1 MVFVKDD
8 IYTSSGSTVL
18 FNSWA
23 PDVAKFDTST
33 FYNWEQDNLPLYDLE
48 ERTYELWE
56 QQGFPT
62 SSVPGFAL
70 TVSADTP
77 TLTLQQ
83 NTNIFTNVSSC
94 IAAIPKIISFPVLVE
109 VCNFGD
115 LGELELHNFKI
126 VEGGSL
132 EIINRGFAKIYN
144 ASATIS
150 TGGTAS
156 KFGSTFVDKYSSNDL
171 SATLFSGIDSG
182 LDISGVNIATQ
193 VCNGIS
199 DVRLSSVNTVLY
211 PMHTLRK
218 GSLAVGIGDT
228 AAIFQPGPQFEF
240 GLTPYDTTS
249 LDATIGTLD
258 VSAEDPW
265 TGGSRLLRNPQADGN
280 NMGGCVYTNSLS
292 KISIQNCDGP
302 IYVRNFF
309 VDGDAGA
316 TGTGTDRGI
325 DVHNSNVVL
334 ENCSVV
340 RCNEA
345 GFSLKNSKVILSRAA
360 FAYRIYKRTNATTR
374 LDNNGFGIGF
384 DLNNSEVIVSA
395 VQGGSTGTGGVDYQG
410 SGVDVVICAS
420 RCRQGMKANESELRG
435 GYGRINPFAE
445 GTGGIF
451 AFEFN
456 NTNGLGLK
464 NSSFPRVENLLDLYG
479 NTRGLAVR
487 YSELAFKE
495 LCVEDQKQEGL
506 IAQNSTLSYIANV
519 GSGTLTNLSSTAF
532 TETGQQV
539 RKQIDFANNSQH
551 IVLENQ
557 SKLDIALRSN
567 SPYYFGQTSLS
578 TVHSAVTIGDN
589 SGIMPAV
596 DVRDSSHAEFIN
608 TKFLPRDAAHAPA
621 NMPAY
626 GTGARATK
634 NSDVTF
640 YGTGSGCTFLM
651 GPSVF
656 TKQKYAAGLYAEDN
670 SEINLHGPTFIGQF
684 GVDALAENGSII
696 NICPPKGRSEFA
708 YDIDYFNL
716 ADTLNHTSVELHSTR
731 ACLVANKNSIINLT
745 DIGDY
750 NHYWPSG
757 TEGAAILAAGDQDY
771 PSEDT
776 YGLSA
781 YTGYGSLQFYPN
793 PTNSTIVG
801 AAGAADLTG
810 TSPGWGYS
818 IPGYP
823 KFGATTNMNQ
833 LINTTPFLN
842 GVAGSWTK
850 GGAPGGTSSISL
862 GGMCVRAVEDSQV
875 NVLNVHF
882 PVGPVSGVMDNP
894 YYNANGECD
903 RLSIWN
909 IADNSKL
916 NAAYCSVSGT
926 FPGDCTYHGPS
937 ALWVSSDVYGA
948 ASPTYVPASGA
959 PSGTPDTG
967 SLSVLDA
974 FGAGSSV
981 WVVPS
986 GIGVN
991 DPFGR
996 YFPIVSGATI
1006 TSGYTDEYGWNGV
1019 GAPIVGAGLAF
1030 SGPVTS
1036 DPMLYGAGPHASN
1049 NQGIFRIY
1057 FSPKAETK
1065 LLAADFSGY
1074 EYGASA
1080 ATFSGQLGIP
1090 YQIFA
1095 QGYNMSAPV
1104 SAIEGVAGS
1113 LGVSAYYPN
1122 LLKLSHDS
1130 NSDGI
1135 PDTLYTSGFYYCKEF
1150 MDDNPSQCILDE
1162 SASETF
1168 ANAKNA
1174 SLGSSGRPKRV
1185 TLYRSRGAAQ
1195 SASEANDGDAIIG
1208 IKSANIFDLKRD
1220 N

>member
-1 MVFVKDD
+1 MAFVQDD

-23 PDVAKFDTST
+23 PSVAKFDTST

-70 TVSADTP
+70 TVSGDTP

-83 NTNIFTNVSSC
+83 NTNIFTNLSSC
-94 IAAIPKIISFPVLVE
+94 VAAIPKIISFPVLVE

-132 EIINRGFAKIYN
+132 EIINRGFSKVYN
-144 ASATIS
+144 ASATIAD
-150 TGGTAS
+150 TAS
-156 KFGSTFVDKYSSNDL
+156 IHGSTFVDKYTSADV
-171 SATLFSGIDSG
+171 SATLFSGIDKDSC
-182 LDISGVNIATQ
+182 ISGVNIATQ
-193 VCNGIS
+193 VCS
-199 DVRLSSVNTVLY
+199 STTDVRLSSVNTVLY

-228 AAIFQPGPQFEF
+228 SANFLPGPKDVF

-249 LDATIGTLD
+249 TDATILTLD

-265 TGGSRLLRNPQADGN
+265 TGGATGGGRLLRGPQANGD

-374 LDNNGFGIGF
+374 LNNTTIGVGF
-384 DLNNSEVIVSA
+384 DLYGSDVTVSA

-410 SGVDVVICAS
+410 SGVDVAICAS
-420 RCRQGMKANESELRG
+420 RCMRGMRLHNSTLVG

-451 AFEFN
+451 AFELN
-456 NTNGLGLK
+456 QTHGLTLTD
-464 NSSFPRVENLLDLYG
+464 SSLPRVENLLDIYG
-479 NTRGLAVR
+479 NRRGMSISNSDLG
-487 YSELAFKE
+487 FKE

-506 IAQNSTLSYIANV
+506 VAQNSTISYLSNV
-519 GSGTLTNLSSTAF
+519 GSGTLTTVSATAF

-539 RKQIDFANNSQH
+539 RKQIDFSNNSQH

-557 SKLDIALRSN
+557 SKLDIQLREN

-651 GPSVF
+651 GPAGF
-656 TKQKYAAGLYAEDN
+656 TKQQYAAGLYAEDN

-684 GVDALAENGSII
+684 GVDALAENASII

-708 YDIDYFNL
+708 YEINYFNL

-731 ACLVANKNSIINLT
+731 ACLVANKNSVINLT

-781 YTGYGSLQFYPN
+781 YTGFGSLQFYPN
-793 PTNSTIVG
+793 PANSTIVG
-801 AAGAADLTG
+801 AAGSADLTG

-818 IPGYP
+818 IPSYP
-823 KFGATTNMNQ
+823 KFGATLQMNQ
-833 LINTTPFLN
+833 LINTSPFLDVTP
-842 GVAGSWTK
+842 GAWTK
-850 GGAPGGTSSISL
+850 GGATGGTSSISL

-882 PVGPVSGVMDNP
+882 PVGPVSGVMEHP
-894 YYNANGECD
+894 YFNANGECE
-903 RLSIWN
+903 RLLIWN

-937 ALWVSSDVYGA
+937 ALWVSSAEGHLDL
-948 ASPTYVPASGA
+948 TNYVPASGA

-981 WVVPS
+981 WIVPS

-996 YFPIVSGATI
+996 YYPVMASDAGDVA
-1006 TSGYTDEYGWNGV
+1006 SSL
-1019 GAPIVGAGLAF
+1019 VGAGLAF
-1030 SGPVTS
+1030 SGLVTTN
-1036 DPMLYGAGPHASN
+1036 PKLYGAGPHASN

-1057 FSPKAETK
+1057 FSPKSETK
-1065 LLAADFSGY
+1065 LLAADLSGY
-1074 EYGASA
+1074 NYGASA
-1080 ATFSGQLGIP
+1080 GTFSGQLGVP
-1090 YQIFA
+1090 YQIYA

-1122 LLKLSHDS
+1122 LLKLSSDS
-1130 NSDGI
+1130 NLDGF
-1135 PDTLYTSGFYYCKEF
+1135 PTELHTSGFYYCKEF
-1150 MDDNPSQCILDE
+1150 MDDNPSQCMLDE

-1185 TLYRSRGAAQ
+1185 TLYRSRGSAQ
-1195 SASEANDGDAIIG
+1195 SGSEANEGDAIIG